1 MDIMAILKKDLQAVK
16 KSIKVLEK
24 KLEKLLQDYEKP
36 QRSKAARKVKRRT
49 AKAKSK
55 PRAVAS
61 KTKGRRRSPQM
72 TATEQILK
80 IVRRSRKGVDVP
92 TLKAKTGFQDKKVR
106 NIIFRAS
113 KEGKI
118 KKIGRGIYVGAK

>member
-1 MDIMAILKKDLQAVK
+1 MAILKGDLQAVK
-16 KSIKVLEK
+16 RDIKALEK
-24 KLEKLLQDYEKP
+24 KLEKLLKAYEKP
-36 QRSKAARKVKRRT
+36 QRPKAARKVKRRT
-49 AKAKSK
+49 VKAKARATAKKTAGSK
-55 PRAVAS
+55 RAS
-61 KTKGRRRSPQM
+61 QM

-118 KKIGRGIYVGAK
+118 KKVGRGIYVGAK

>member
-1 MDIMAILKKDLQAVK
+1 MAILKRDLQAVK
-16 KSIKVLEK
+16 KDIKALEK
-24 KLEKLLQDYEKP
+24 KLEKLLKDHEKP
-36 QRSKAARKVKRRT
+36 QRLKAARKVKRRT
-49 AKAKSK
+49 AKRKVQ
-55 PRAVAS
+55 PRAAAKKS
-61 KTKGRRRSPQM
+61 SGRKRSSQM

-80 IVRRSRKGVDVP
+80 IVKRSRKGVDVP

>member
-1 MDIMAILKKDLQAVK
+1 MAILKRDLQAVK
-16 KSIKVLEK
+16 KDIKALEK
-24 KLEKLLQDYEKP
+24 KLEKLLKAHEKP
-36 QRSKAARKVKRRT
+36 KRPKAARKVKRRT
-49 AKAKSK
+49 VKAKAK
-55 PRAVAS
+55 PRAVAK
-61 KTKGRRRSPQM
+61 KTTRRKRAPQI

-92 TLKAKTGFQDKKVR
+92 TLKTKTGFQDKKVR

-118 KKIGRGIYVGAK
+118 KKVGRGIYVGAK

>member
-1 MDIMAILKKDLQAVK
+1 MAILKRDLQAVK
-16 KSIKVLEK
+16 KDIKALEK
-24 KLEKLLQDYEKP
+24 KMEKLLKAYGTPPK
-36 QRSKAARKVKRRT
+36 RKAAKKVKRK
-49 AKAKSK
+49 AVKAKTK
-55 PRAVAS
+55 RKVVAK
-61 KTKGRRRSPQM
+61 KTAGHKKKTQM

-92 TLKAKTGFQDKKVR
+92 TLKTKTGFPDKKVR

-118 KKIGRGIYVGAK
+118 KKVGRGIYVGAK